1 MSQSVPPS
9 ALRTPPSGGFTWNVL
24 PAFLWTLGIFI
35 GASGG
40 PPHPFVDMPFGF
52 DKFEHAGA
60 FLGLQFLSYRALRYG
75 LPDFG
80 RVALRWLG
88 AAASVFAGIALEVY
102 QAGLPDRSA
111 EIQDVIADAVGAV
124 IGALVLKFWS

>member
-1 MSQSVPPS
+1 MTAADAQPAPI
-9 ALRTPPSGGFTWNVL
+9 SGGFAWNVL
-24 PAFLWTLGIFI
+24 PAFVWTLGIFW

-40 PPHPFVDMPFGF
+40 PPHPPLDMPFGV

-60 FLGLQFLSYRALRYG
+60 FLGLQFLSYRALRFG

-80 RVALRWLG
+80 KGSLRVWGALASLFAGVALEL
-88 AAASVFAGIALEVY
+88 Y

-111 EIQDVIADAVGAV
+111 ELQDVVADAVGATLGV
-124 IGALVLKFWS
+124 VALKLLG